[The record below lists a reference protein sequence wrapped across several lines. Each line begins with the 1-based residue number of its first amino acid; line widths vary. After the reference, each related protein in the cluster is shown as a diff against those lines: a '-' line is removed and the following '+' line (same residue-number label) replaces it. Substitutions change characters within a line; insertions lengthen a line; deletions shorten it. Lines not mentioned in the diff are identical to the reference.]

1 MANLK
6 EIRDRISSV
15 KNTRK
20 ITEAMRLVAAAKVR
34 RAQEQVLRSRPFAD
48 RLARMLENLQSRLR
62 FEDVGG
68 TPLLEQDRRPLR
80 HITLV
85 VVSSDRGLCGGY
97 NASIIKRTE
106 QRFAELTGKGYTVE
120 LVLIGRK
127 ATTYFKNRS
136 YPTLST
142 FTGLEQ
148 VPTAQDAAK
157 IGDEILAEFLS
168 GSTDRVEMI
177 YTKFVN
183 LVSSAPI
190 AQTLLPLDPQGI
202 AAQDDEIFRLTT
214 REGRLAVEKGTANT
228 NEAPPLESE
237 FVFEQSPE
245 QLLNA
250 LLPLYLDNQL
260 LRSLQEAAAS
270 ELASRMTAMNN
281 ASDNAKELAKTLT
294 LDYNKAR
301 QAAITQEILEVVGG
315 SAMG

>member
-48 RLARMLENLQSRLR
+48 RLARVLQNLQTRMG
-62 FEDVGG
+62 FAGADA
-68 TPLLEQDRRPLR
+68 PLLAARDVRR
-80 HITLV
+80 ITLLSV
-85 VVSSDRGLCGGY
+85 TGDRGLCGGY
-97 NASIIKRTE
+97 NSNIIKRTE
-106 QRFAELTGKGYTVE
+106 QRFAELKGQGYEVDM
-120 LVLIGRK
+120 VLMGRK
-127 ATTYFKNRS
+127 AITYFQNRN
-136 YPTLST
+136 YPIRAT

-148 VPTAQDAAK
+148 VPTATEADNIAS
-157 IGDEILAEFLS
+157 EVLAEFLS
-168 GSTDRVEMI
+168 GSTDRVEI
-177 YTKFVN
+177 IFTKFIN
-183 LVSSAPI
+183 LVSSQPVV
-190 AQTLLPLDPQGI
+190 QTLLPLDPQGI
-202 AAQDDEIFRLTT
+202 AVSDDEIFRLIT
-214 REGRLAVEKGTANT
+214 RDGQLGVEVSKRENPSAQL
-228 NEAPPLESE
+228 PSD

-250 LLPLYLDNQL
+250 LLPLYLSNQL

-281 ASDNAKELAKTLT
+281 ASDNAKALATSLT

-315 SAMG
+315 STGMG

>member
-48 RLARMLENLQSRLR
+48 RLARVLENLQSRMR
-62 FEDVGG
+62 FEDADA
-68 TPLLEQDRRPLR
+68 PLLEQRDVST
-80 HITLV
+80 ITLLAV
-85 VVSSDRGLCGGY
+85 TGDRGLCGGY
-97 NASIIKRTE
+97 NANIIKRTE
-106 QRFAELTGKGYTVE
+106 QRVAELKAQGYSVD

-127 ATTYFKNRS
+127 AITYFQNRAKL
-136 YPTLST
+136 YTIRAT

-148 VPTAQDAAK
+148 VPSAK
-157 IGDEILAEFLS
+157 EAMGIANDVLADFLS
-168 GSTDRVEMI
+168 GSTDRVEI
-177 YTKFVN
+177 IFTKFIN
-183 LVSSAPI
+183 LVSSKPVS
-190 AQTLLPLDPQGI
+190 QTLLPLDPQGI
-202 AAQDDEIFRLTT
+202 ATADDEIFRLTT
-214 REGRLAVEKGTANT
+214 KDGQLGVEVGSSPNVQPKL
-228 NEAPPLESE
+228 PSDI
-237 FVFEQSPE
+237 VFDQSPD

-250 LLPLYLDNQL
+250 LLPLYLENQL

-281 ASDNAKELAKTLT
+281 ASDNAKALAKTLT

-315 SAMG
+315 AAAMA

>member
-6 EIRDRISSV
+6 DIRDRISSV

-48 RLARMLENLQSRLR
+48 RLARVLENLQSRLR
-62 FEDVGG
+62 FEDADA
-68 TPLLEQDRRPLR
+68 PLLEDRDLR
-80 HITLV
+80 NITLLAV
-85 VVSSDRGLCGGY
+85 TGDRGLCGGY
-97 NASIIKRTE
+97 NANIIKRTE
-106 QRFAELTGKGYTVE
+106 QRFAELKGQGYAVD

-127 ATTYFKNRS
+127 AITYFQNRAHL
-136 YPTLST
+136 YKIRAT

-148 VPTAQDAAK
+148 VPSAAEA
-157 IGDEILAEFLS
+157 GEIANEVLAEFLS
-168 GSTDRVEMI
+168 GSTDRIEI
-177 YTKFVN
+177 IFTKFIN
-183 LVSSAPI
+183 LVSSKPVS
-190 AQTLLPLDPQGI
+190 QTLLPLDPQGI
-202 AAQDDEIFRLTT
+202 ATPDDEIFRLTT
-214 REGRLAVEKGTANT
+214 RDGRLGVEVDKIANV
-228 NEAPPLESE
+228 APTLPSD

-250 LLPLYLDNQL
+250 LLPLYLQNQL

-281 ASDNAKELAKTLT
+281 ASDNAKALAKTLT

-315 SAMG
+315 AAAMA

>member
-6 EIRDRISSV
+6 DIRDRISSV

-48 RLARMLENLQSRLR
+48 RLARVLENLQTRMR
-62 FEDVGG
+62 FEDADA
-68 TPLLEQDRRPLR
+68 PLLQSRPVQT
-80 HITLV
+80 ITLLAV
-85 VVSSDRGLCGGY
+85 TGDRGLCGGY
-97 NASIIKRTE
+97 NANIIKRTE
-106 QRFAELTGKGYTVE
+106 QRFAELTGQGYKVD

-127 ATTYFKNRS
+127 AITYFTNRS
-136 YPTLST
+136 YPIRAT

-148 VPTAQDAAK
+148 VPNA
-157 IGDEILAEFLS
+157 DEAGQIASEVLAEFLS
-168 GSTDRVEMI
+168 ESTDRVEI
-177 YTKFVN
+177 IFTKFIN
-183 LVSSAPI
+183 LVSSSPVL
-190 AQTLLPLDPQGI
+190 QTLLPLDPQGI
-202 AAQDDEIFRLTT
+202 AAPEDEIFRLTT
-214 REGRLAVEKGTANT
+214 KDGRLGVEVGRIE
-228 NEAPPLESE
+228 NEQPRLQSD
-237 FVFEQSPE
+237 FVFEQSPD

-250 LLPLYLDNQL
+250 LLPLYLENQL

-281 ASDNAKELAKTLT
+281 ASDNAKALAKSLT

-315 SAMG
+315 AAAMA

>member
-6 EIRDRISSV
+6 AIRDRISSV

-48 RLARMLENLQSRLR
+48 RLARVLENLQSSLG
-62 FEDVGG
+62 FEGVDV
-68 TPLLEQDRRPLR
+68 PLLQSRPVAT
-80 HITLV
+80 ITLLV
-85 VVSSDRGLCGGY
+85 VTADRGLCGGY
-97 NASIIKRTE
+97 NANIIKRTE
-106 QRFAELTGKGYTVE
+106 QRFAELKGQGFTVD

-127 ATTYFKNRS
+127 AITYFQNRS
-136 YPTLST
+136 YPVRAT

-148 VPTAQDAAK
+148 LPTADEARGIA
-157 IGDEILAEFLS
+157 DEILAEFLS
-168 GSTDRVEMI
+168 ESTDRVEII
-177 YTKFVN
+177 YTKFIN
-183 LVSSAPI
+183 LVSSTPVS
-190 AQTLLPLDPQGI
+190 QTLLPLDPQGI
-202 AAQDDEIFRLTT
+202 ASPDDEIFRLTT
-214 REGRLAVEKGTANT
+214 REGRLGVEVASGPS
-228 NEAPPLESE
+228 NEAPPLPAS
-237 FVFEQSPE
+237 FVFDQSPA

-250 LLPLYLDNQL
+250 LLPLYLQNQL

-281 ASDNAKELAKTLT
+281 ASDNAKALAKSLT

-315 SAMG
+315 SVAMA

>member
-48 RLARMLENLQSRLR
+48 RLARILQNLQTRMA
-62 FEDVGG
+62 FETADA
-68 TPLLEQDRRPLR
+68 PLLAARPLGT
-80 HITLV
+80 ITLLV
-85 VVSSDRGLCGGY
+85 VTGDRGLCGGY
-97 NASIIKRTE
+97 NANVIKRSE
-106 QRFAELTGKGYTVE
+106 QRFAELKGQGYTVDM
-120 LVLIGRK
+120 VLMGRK
-127 ATTYFKNRS
+127 AITYFQNRN
-136 YPTLST
+136 YPVRTT

-148 VPTAQDAAK
+148 VPTAAEANQ
-157 IGDEILAEFLS
+157 ISNEVLAEFIS
-168 GSTDRVEMI
+168 GSTDRVEII
-177 YTKFVN
+177 YTKFIN
-183 LVSSAPI
+183 LVSSKPVV
-190 AQTLLPLDPQGI
+190 QTLLPLDAQGI
-202 AAQDDEIFRLTT
+202 AAADDEIFRLVTKD
-214 REGRLAVEKGTANT
+214 GRLGVEVDASQNSQ
-228 NEAPPLESE
+228 AALQSD
-237 FVFEQSPE
+237 FVFEQTPD

-250 LLPLYLDNQL
+250 LLPLYLANQL

-281 ASDNAKELAKTLT
+281 ASDNAKALAKSLT

-315 SAMG
+315 STAM

>member
-6 EIRDRISSV
+6 DIRDRISSV

-48 RLARMLENLQSRLR
+48 RLARVLENLQTRMR
-62 FEDVGG
+62 FEDADA
-68 TPLLEQDRRPLR
+68 PLLEARSVQT
-80 HITLV
+80 ITLLSV
-85 VVSSDRGLCGGY
+85 TGDRGLCGGY
-97 NASIIKRTE
+97 NANIIKRTE
-106 QRFAELTGKGYTVE
+106 QRFAELKGQGFNVD

-127 ATTYFKNRS
+127 AITYFTNRS
-136 YPTLST
+136 YPIRAT

-148 VPTAQDAAK
+148 VPNA
-157 IGDEILAEFLS
+157 DEAGNIANEVLAEFLS
-168 GSTDRVEMI
+168 ESTDRVEI
-177 YTKFVN
+177 IFTKFIN
-183 LVSSAPI
+183 LVSSSPVV
-190 AQTLLPLDPQGI
+190 QTLLPLDPQGI
-202 AAQDDEIFRLTT
+202 ASPEDEIFRLTT
-214 REGRLAVEKGTANT
+214 KDGRLGVEVGQIENQQVR
-228 NEAPPLESE
+228 LESD
-237 FVFEQSPE
+237 FVFEQSPD

-250 LLPLYLDNQL
+250 LLPLYLENQL

-281 ASDNAKELAKTLT
+281 ASDNAKALAKSLT

-315 SAMG
+315 AAAMA

>member
-6 EIRDRISSV
+6 DIRDRIGSV

-48 RLARMLENLQSRLR
+48 RLARVLENLQSRMR
-62 FEDVGG
+62 FEDADA
-68 TPLLEQDRRPLR
+68 PLLEQREVGT
-80 HITLV
+80 ITLLAV
-85 VVSSDRGLCGGY
+85 TGDRGLCGGY
-97 NASIIKRTE
+97 NANIIKRTE
-106 QRFAELTGKGYTVE
+106 MRTAELVGQGYKVD

-127 ATTYFKNRS
+127 AITYFQNRADQ
-136 YPTLST
+136 YTIRAT

-148 VPTAQDAAK
+148 VPKASEAMGIAN
-157 IGDEILAEFLS
+157 EVLAEFIS
-168 GSTDRVEMI
+168 GTTDRVEI
-177 YTKFVN
+177 IFTKFIN
-183 LVSSAPI
+183 LVSSKPVI
-190 AQTLLPLDPQGI
+190 QTLLPLDPQGI
-202 AAQDDEIFRLTT
+202 AIPEDEIFRLTT
-214 REGRLAVEKGTANT
+214 RDGQLGVEVGTSTNLQPRL
-228 NEAPPLESE
+228 PSDI
-237 FVFEQSPE
+237 VFDQSPD

-250 LLPLYLDNQL
+250 LLPLYLENQL

-281 ASDNAKELAKTLT
+281 ASDNAKALAKSLT

-315 SAMG
+315 SAGMS

>member
-48 RLARMLENLQSRLR
+48 RLARVLENLQSRMR
-62 FEDVGG
+62 FEDADA
-68 TPLLEQDRRPLR
+68 PLLEARTVQT
-80 HITLV
+80 ITLLAV
-85 VVSSDRGLCGGY
+85 TGDRGLCGGY
-97 NASIIKRTE
+97 NANIIKRTE
-106 QRFAELTGKGYTVE
+106 QRHAELSAQGYKVD
-120 LVLIGRK
+120 LVVIGRK
-127 ATTYFKNRS
+127 AITYFQNRAS
-136 YPTLST
+136 QYTIRAT

-148 VPTAQDAAK
+148 VPNASEAMEIA
-157 IGDEILAEFLS
+157 GEILAEFLS
-168 GSTDRVEMI
+168 GSTDRVEI
-177 YTKFVN
+177 IFTKFIN
-183 LVSSAPI
+183 LVSSRPVI
-190 AQTLLPLDPQGI
+190 QTLLPLDPQGI
-202 AAQDDEIFRLTT
+202 AVEDDEIFRLTT
-214 REGRLAVEKGTANT
+214 REGQLVVEQGTAAND
-228 NEAPPLESE
+228 APALPSDI
-237 FVFEQSPE
+237 VFEQSPE

-250 LLPLYLDNQL
+250 LLPLYLENQL

-281 ASDNAKELAKTLT
+281 ASDNAKALAKTLT

-315 SAMG
+315 ASAMG

>member
-48 RLARMLENLQSRLR
+48 RLARVLENLQSRMR
-62 FEDVGG
+62 FEDVDA
-68 TPLLEQDRRPLR
+68 PLLEARPVET
-80 HITLV
+80 ITLLAV
-85 VVSSDRGLCGGY
+85 TGDRGLCGGY
-97 NASIIKRTE
+97 NANIIKRTE
-106 QRFAELTGKGYTVE
+106 LRFAELKNNGFKVN

-127 ATTYFKNRS
+127 AITYFQNRS
-136 YPTLST
+136 YPIMAT

-148 VPTAQDAAK
+148 VPNASEAMGIAN
-157 IGDEILAEFLS
+157 EVLAEFLS
-168 GSTDRVEMI
+168 GGTDRIEMI
-177 YTKFVN
+177 FTKFIN
-183 LVSSAPI
+183 LVSSKPVI
-190 AQTLLPLDPQGI
+190 QTLLPLDPQGI
-202 AAQDDEIFRLTT
+202 ATADDEIFRLTT
-214 REGRLAVEKGTANT
+214 REGRLGVEVAK
-228 NEAPPLESE
+228 LENLEPQIPSDII
-237 FVFEQSPE
+237 FDQSPE

-250 LLPLYLDNQL
+250 LLPLYLQNQL

-281 ASDNAKELAKTLT
+281 ASDNAKALAKSLT

-315 SAMG
+315 AAAMA

>member
-48 RLARMLENLQSRLR
+48 RLARILQNLQTRMA
-62 FEDVGG
+62 FETADA
-68 TPLLEQDRRPLR
+68 PLLAARPLGT
-80 HITLV
+80 ITLLV
-85 VVSSDRGLCGGY
+85 VTGDRGLCGGY
-97 NASIIKRTE
+97 NANVIKRSE
-106 QRFAELTGKGYTVE
+106 QRFAELKGQGYTVDM
-120 LVLIGRK
+120 VLMGRK
-127 ATTYFKNRS
+127 AITYFQNRN
-136 YPTLST
+136 YPVRAT

-148 VPTAQDAAK
+148 VPTAAEANQ
-157 IGDEILAEFLS
+157 ISNEVLAEFIS
-168 GSTDRVEMI
+168 GSTDRVEII
-177 YTKFVN
+177 YTKFIN
-183 LVSSAPI
+183 LVSSKPVV
-190 AQTLLPLDPQGI
+190 QTLLPLDAQGI
-202 AAQDDEIFRLTT
+202 AAADDEIFRLVTKD
-214 REGRLAVEKGTANT
+214 GRLGVEVDASQNSQ
-228 NEAPPLESE
+228 AALQSD
-237 FVFEQSPE
+237 FVFEQTPD

-250 LLPLYLDNQL
+250 LLPLYLANQL

-281 ASDNAKELAKTLT
+281 ASDNAKALAKSLT

-315 SAMG
+315 STAM

>member
-48 RLARMLENLQSRLR
+48 RLARILENLQSRIR
-62 FEDVGG
+62 FEDVDAA
-68 TPLLEQDRRPLR
+68 LLETRTVET
-80 HITLV
+80 ITLV
-85 VVSSDRGLCGGY
+85 SVTGDRGLCGGY
-97 NASIIKRTE
+97 NANIIKKTE
-106 QRFAELTGKGYTVE
+106 QRCAELKAQGYGID

-127 ATTYFKNRS
+127 AITYFHNRADQ
-136 YPTLST
+136 YKIRAT

-148 VPTAQDAAK
+148 VPNASEASSIAN
-157 IGDEILAEFLS
+157 EILAEFV
-168 GSTDRVEMI
+168 GGDTDRVEII
-177 YTKFVN
+177 YTKFIN
-183 LVSSAPI
+183 LVNSKPVV
-190 AQTLLPLDPQGI
+190 QTLLPLDPQGI
-202 AAQDDEIFRLTT
+202 ASQDDEIFRLTT
-214 REGRLAVEKGTANT
+214 REGQLRVEKDKAVNA
-228 NEAPPLESE
+228 EPPIASDL
-237 FVFEQSPE
+237 VFDQSPD

-250 LLPLYLDNQL
+250 LLPLYLQNQL

-281 ASDNAKELAKTLT
+281 ASDNAKALAKTLT

-315 SAMG
+315 AAAMS